1 MSEAAI
7 RPSLRCK
14 SWPARRLFAAAGLFA
29 AAALGVLAAGPA
41 QADRIKHPIAVFSG
55 LDKITGRIITF
66 EVATDETVQFGTLQI
81 TERACYTR
89 PATEAPQTTTFVEVD
104 EVDAKNE
111 YKRIFSGWMF
121 AASPGLHGIEHPIY
135 DIWLTDCK
143 GGKEVIAS
151 PEAVAEPSLPPPE
164 NASPAPK
171 KATKPRRV
179 QPQPPQPPV
188 DNFGEPPPIQDQAP
202 VEVAPPPGFR
212 PPPTQPRARR
222 QAPLDD
228 FESPV
233 PPGDIP
239 DPRAR

>member
-1 MSEAAI
+1 M
-7 RPSLRCK
+7 RRRK
-14 SWPARRLFAAAGLFA
+14 SRLFAVVAFGAF
-29 AAALGVLAAGPA
+29 ALGGSAL
-41 QADRIKHPIAVFSG
+41 ADRIKHPIAVFSG

-81 TERACYTR
+81 TARACYTR

-104 EVDAKNE
+104 EVDAKND

-143 GGKEVIAS
+143 GGKEIIAS
-151 PEAVAEPSLPPPE
+151 PSAAAEPTPPPPE
-164 NASPAPK
+164 NASPTPK

-179 QPQPPQPPV
+179 QPQAPQPPV
-188 DNFGEPPPIQDQAP
+188 DNFGEAPPPFQDQAP

-212 PPPTQPRARR
+212 PPPTQPRTRR
-222 QAPLDD
+222 QSPAYD

-239 DPRAR
+239 DPRAQ